1 MLPARRSLQ
10 TMSSLAILGA
20 GMQGVAAA
28 YDCALYGDFDR
39 IVLADF
45 APAKAEVGAERINR
59 LLGREVCGWAAFDA
73 TDRQALRLF
82 LADHSLAIGAL
93 PYKLHFPAE
102 EVGVEVG
109 CGVVDMGQDTEPA
122 LAIHARDAQAKAKG
136 VAVVTDCGLAP
147 GLVNV
152 FAADLIARCEGA
164 THAVA
169 YCGGLPCE
177 PIPPLGYAL
186 RFSMESVIGE
196 YSDEVLALRDGE
208 IVTIGPMGDLESIE
222 FDGVGPLEAFS
233 TSGGS
238 GTAPYSFRGRIANY
252 EYKTM
257 RYPGHAAAMKLF
269 RDCGFWS
276 EEPHGRLGTSPRAA
290 FSAVLEERLA
300 FPDVADMILVR
311 VEVRSPVETL
321 RIELVERDD
330 PATGFTAMERLT
342 GFSTAIV
349 ALAIRSGHIAP
360 GCHGCEAAIDPAH
373 FEAELR
379 RRGIGIRRSGLRLG

>member
-1 MLPARRSLQ
+1 
-10 TMSSLAILGA
+10 MSRLAVLGA

-28 YDCALYGDFDR
+28 FDCAQHGDFAR
-39 IVLADF
+39 IDLADF
-45 APAKAEVGAERINR
+45 DLAKAEAGAERINR
-59 LLGREVCGWAAFDA
+59 LVGGEICGAVELDA
-73 TDRQALRLF
+73 TDRHALRECLSRYA
-82 LADHSLAIGAL
+82 LAVSAL

-102 EVGVEVG
+102 EIGIEVG

-122 LAIHARDAQAKAKG
+122 LAIHSRDAEAKARG

-169 YCGGLPCE
+169 YCGGLPHE
-177 PIPPLGYAL
+177 PVAPLGYAL

-196 YSDEVLALRDGE
+196 YSDEVLALRGGE
-208 IVTIGPMGDLESIE
+208 ITTVEPMGDIETIE
-222 FDGVGPLEAFS
+222 FDEAGTLEAFA

-257 RYPGHAAAMKLF
+257 RYPGHVAAMRLF

-276 EEPHGRLGTSPRAA
+276 EEPHPRLGISPRAA
-290 FSAVLEERLA
+290 FSVVLEERLA
-300 FPDVADMILVR
+300 FPDVPDMILVR
-311 VEVRSPVETL
+311 VEARSPDETL
-321 RIELVERDD
+321 RIELIERAD

-349 ALAIRSGHIAP
+349 ALAVRAGHIAP
-360 GCHGCEAAIDPAH
+360 GCYGCETAVDPTL
-373 FEAELR
+373 FERELN
-379 RRGIGIRRSGLRLG
+379 RRGIRVAVSSSQP